1 MKKVTIDYLKEKK
14 TASEKI
20 TMLTAYDFATSQL
33 LDKAGVDIILVGDS
47 LGMVALGYET
57 TLPVTLGEML
67 HHTKAV
73 TRGAKRAFVVGDMPF
88 MTYQTS
94 INKAV
99 KNAGKFLKEAGAN
112 GVKIEGGKPVVE
124 KIKAMVEAGIPVM
137 GHLGLTP
144 QSINMLGGYKTQGKT
159 NEEARALMDNA
170 LSLQA
175 AGVFSIVLEC
185 VPASLGKQI
194 TEALNI
200 PIIGIG
206 AGPLCDG
213 QVLVTDD
220 LLGKFE
226 KVPKF
231 AKKYLNMYELASK
244 AINEFINDVHHGKFP
259 EGPTL
264 LG

>member
-1 MKKVTIDYLKEKK
+1 MIKVTIDYLKEKK
-14 TASEKI
+14 RIGKKI
-20 TMLTAYDFATSQL
+20 TMLTAYDFATSLL
-33 LDKAGVDIILVGDS
+33 LDKTGIDIILVGDS

-57 TLPVTLGEML
+57 TLPVTLEEML
-67 HHTKAV
+67 HHAKAV

-94 INKAV
+94 IDKAV
-99 KNAGKFLKEAGAN
+99 SNAGRFLKEAGVHS
-112 GVKIEGGKPVVE
+112 VKIEGGKSVVE
-124 KIKAMVEAGIPVM
+124 KIGAMTGAGIPVM

-144 QSINMLGGYKTQGKT
+144 QSINLLSGYKAQGKT
-159 NEEARALMDNA
+159 DEAGRALMDDA
-170 LSLQA
+170 LALQN

-185 VPASLGKQI
+185 IPASLGKQI
-194 TEALNI
+194 TEAVDI

-206 AGPLCDG
+206 AGQWCDG

-231 AKKYLNMYELASK
+231 AKKYLNMHKLAGK
-244 AINEFINDVHHGKFP
+244 AIDEFIDDVRQGRFP
-259 EGPTL
+259 SKDNYF
-264 LG
+264 